1 MPRSA
6 NSLRLV
12 LGDQLTDDLSA
23 LRDLDPKTDVVLMA
37 EVLGEAT
44 YVKHHKQK
52 LALIFGGMRNFA
64 ARLRARGVEVRYVGL
79 EDPDNTHSIDGEVLR
94 ALAERAFDRVVV
106 TECGEWRLQTLLESL
121 SQRCATP
128 IDIRE
133 DDRFLCSREA
143 FAAWSRDRNEL
154 VMEIF
159 YRTMRRKTGLLMEG
173 DKPAGGQWN
182 YDRENRKRLPK
193 GLAPPRRERVTP
205 NALTAGA
212 IADVARLFPD
222 NFGDLDDFG
231 WATTREEALGLL
243 DHFIRDVLD
252 VFGDYQDAMAHGEAF
267 LWHGLVSAAMNVGLL
282 TPREVCERVD
292 AEWRAGRCRLNAAE
306 GFIRQIIGWREYM
319 RGVYWLKMPEYALR
333 NALEADRNLPWFYW
347 SGETR
352 SACLSDVVETTRRHA
367 YAHHIQRLMVT
378 GNFAMLLGVHPDQ
391 LDEWYMVVFADAF
404 EWVEMPNTRGMAS
417 YADGGIVGTKPYAG
431 SGAYINKMSDYCGR
445 CFYDVKQRTGPQ
457 ACPFNVLYWDFY
469 MRHEGRLGDN
479 PRIGYAYQTLRRW
492 TPEHR
497 REIREEA
504 ARRRAEYGATP
515 IDDAAV
521 RPAPGRGPD
530 RPRLGAGPTP
540 AHPDTDEVVRGR
552 S

>member
-1 MPRSA
+1 M
-6 NSLRLV
+6 
-12 LGDQLTDDLSA
+12 LGDQLTDALSA
-23 LRDLDPKTDVVLMA
+23 LRDLDPQRDVVLIA
-37 EVLGEAT
+37 EVMAEAT

-64 ARLRARGVEVRYVGL
+64 EQLRRRGVSVRYVGL
-79 EDPDNTHSIDGEVLR
+79 EDVGNTQSIEGEVRR
-94 ALAERAFDRVVV
+94 ALADTGCQRIVV
-106 TECGEWRLQTLLESL
+106 TECGEWRLQRVLDSL
-121 SQRCATP
+121 QDTCGVPTEV
-128 IDIRE
+128 RE
-133 DDRFLCSREA
+133 DDRFLCSRAE
-143 FAAWSRDRNEL
+143 FAAWSLGRNDL
-154 VMEIF
+154 VMEVF
-159 YRTMRRKTGLLMEG
+159 YRTMRRKTGLLMEA
-173 DKPAGGQWN
+173 DKPVGGQWN
-182 YDRENRKRLPK
+182 YDRDNRKRMPR
-193 GLAPPRRERVTP
+193 GASPPARERIAP
-205 NALTAGA
+205 NAVTAGA
-212 IADVARLFPD
+212 ISDVARLFPD

-231 WATTREEALGLL
+231 WATTREEALALL

-252 VFGDYQDAMAHGEAF
+252 TFGDYQDAMAHGEAF

-282 TPREVCERVD
+282 TAREVCEGVD

-319 RGVYWLKMPEYALR
+319 RGVYWLKMPEYGLR
-333 NALEADRNLPWFYW
+333 NALGADRHLPWFYW

-352 SACLSDVVETTRRHA
+352 SACLSDTIASTRAHA

-378 GNFAMLLGVHPDQ
+378 GNFAMLLGVHPDE
-391 LDEWYMVVFADAF
+391 LDEWYMAVFADAY

-445 CFYDVKQRTGPQ
+445 CRYDVKQRTGPD

-469 MRHEGRLGDN
+469 MRHETRLRDN
-479 PRIGYAYQTLRRW
+479 PRIGYAYKTLERW

-504 ARRRAEYGATP
+504 ERRRVEYGATP
-515 IDDAAV
+515 IESTAF

-530 RPRLGAGPTP
+530 RPIIGPGPTP
-540 AHPDTDEVVRGR
+540 AHPDADEMVRGR